1 MSRRL
6 AATLTLT
13 ALASLSAA
21 CFSWRT
27 KDVRVLAEPLPEN
40 TMILSVLKISG
51 EVVLFLK
58 SSPGRLRSYMIV
70 GVGRDEELKS
80 LELAGPFKIMKDAK
94 GRIYEVTDGKGQVYT
109 ISQVLSQNGDRMS
122 VQASV
127 WTPVAIPL
135 AEARQIEIRKNNI
148 LRNLVL
154 VSGGLVAITFLPIL
168 IPHIF

>member
-13 ALASLSAA
+13 VLASLSAA

-51 EVVLFLK
+51 EGVLFSK
-58 SSPGRLRSYMIV
+58 SSPGRLRGYKIV
-70 GVGRDEELKS
+70 GVGRDAELKS
-80 LELAGPFKIMKDAK
+80 LDLDGPFKIMKDAK
-94 GRIYEVTDGKGQVYT
+94 GRVYEVTDGKGQVYA
-109 ISQVLSQNGDRMS
+109 ISQVLSRSGDRMT

-127 WTPVAIPL
+127 WTSVAIPL
-135 AEARQIEIRKNNI
+135 AEARQIEVRKNNT
-148 LRNLVL
+148 LRSLAL

>member
-27 KDVRVLAEPLPEN
+27 RDVRVLAEPLPEN
-40 TMILSVLKISG
+40 TVILSVLKISG
-51 EVVLFLK
+51 ETVLFSK
-58 SSPGRLRSYMIV
+58 SNPGRLRGYMIV
-70 GVGRDEELKS
+70 GVGRDPEFKS
-80 LELAGPFKIMKDAK
+80 LELAGPFKIVKDAK
-94 GRIYEVTDGKGQVYT
+94 GRVYEITDRTGQVYAV
-109 ISQVLSQNGDRMS
+109 SQVLSQNGDRMT
-122 VQASV
+122 VQTSV

-135 AEARQIEIRKNNI
+135 AEARQIEFRKSNV

-154 VSGGLVAITFLPIL
+154 VSGGLVAITFLPI
-168 IPHIF
+168 IF